1 LLFERE
7 RERESVQAGVVCGV
21 CGWRRIVQS
30 IQRKAGVPV
39 VKYSGLRSTRR
50 KIVIVAAVV
59 AMLST
64 VMAVPASAEGS
75 HGRDA
80 EVEVDTTA
88 ASVPGLAELLDAT
101 DATVADGVD
110 VHANADTSVVFDS
123 GDGHVEIPDDPNV
136 GVALTSPAAGTI
148 TVGVPGSP
156 DAGVVASD
164 GSVVYNNAY
173 RDTSIVVQP
182 QIDGGVRMITV
193 LDSPKAPTSFDY
205 PLTVDQGQSMAL
217 TADGGA
223 VVTGQDGAT
232 VLTVPA
238 PWAFDAN
245 GAAVAA
251 DYMLTGNTLTLNV
264 HPTDTTAY
272 PIITDPVLTWG
283 WVTGTLYFNKIET
296 RLICT
301 GGLGGINGITLSG
314 LWLPILTK
322 ITVYLS
328 LYSCVAGALGRCIKV
343 KSYGAV
349 YIYTGNH
356 CN

>member
-1 LLFERE
+1 
-7 RERESVQAGVVCGV
+7 
-21 CGWRRIVQS
+21 
-30 IQRKAGVPV
+30 V

-50 KIVIVAAVV
+50 KTVIIAAVA

-64 VMAVPASAEGS
+64 VMAVPASAGGS

-88 ASVPGLAELLDAT
+88 ANVPGLTELLDAT
-101 DATVADGVD
+101 EATVADGVD
-110 VHANADTSVVFDS
+110 VHANGDTAVVFDS
-123 GDGHVEIPDDPNV
+123 GDARVEVPDDPSV
-136 GVALTSPAAGTI
+136 GVTLSSTGGTI
-148 TVGVPGSP
+148 TVGVPGGP

-205 PLTVDQGQSMAL
+205 PVSLATGQSMSL
-217 TADGGA
+217 TPYGGA

-232 VLTVPA
+232 VLEVPA
-238 PWAFDAN
+238 PWAYDAN
-245 GAAVAA
+245 GIPVVA
-251 DYMLTGNTLTLNV
+251 DYTLNGTTLTLNI

-272 PIITDPVLTWG
+272 PIIADPWWKPWTWHAPA
-283 WVTGTLYFNKIET
+283 LYFNKPET
-296 RLICT
+296 ASICM
-301 GGLGGINGITLSG
+301 NGMRSISILALSG
-314 LWLPILTK
+314 FWYPIVAA
-322 ITVYLS
+322 IGWYVS
-328 LYSCVAGALGRCIKV
+328 LVACTARVSSRCMKV
-343 KSYGAV
+343 TAYGAV
-349 YIYTGNH
+349 LIYSGGR